1 MLADD
6 IPRFEFDGV
15 QFGGLP
21 TDILV
26 EDWDTGQGE
35 VRSQDAEP
43 PGRAGLLVGR
53 DFPAPPS
60 WVFELVTNR
69 DTVLD
74 AMATVESL
82 GGVWRSSRW
91 SKPGVVG
98 VLRYWVGDRARR
110 VVGRP
115 RRFSSPNGDVQ
126 GQRGA
131 ARFMCDFQLTDPRSF
146 DDNEGQVTLSLVPES
161 TGGIIFPLVF
171 PMTTTITGGVRA
183 GFVTNDGDA
192 PAPVTVTFNGPV
204 TNPKIFTDDWE
215 IGITGKLAYDE
226 SVTVDCLAMTVKRQD
241 GANVAGRLTRGTRLR
256 NAALAPG
263 QQEIKFTGADST
275 GTATAVVSWRNSYW
289 SI

>member
-1 MLADD
+1 
-6 IPRFEFDGV
+6 
-15 QFGGLP
+15 
-21 TDILV
+21 
-26 EDWDTGQGE
+26 
-35 VRSQDAEP
+35 
-43 PGRAGLLVGR
+43 PGRQRCV
-53 DFPAPPS
+53 
-60 WVFELVTNR
+60 
-69 DTVLD
+69 
-74 AMATVESL
+74 
-82 GGVWRSSRW
+82 
-91 SKPGVVG
+91 
-98 VLRYWVGDRARR
+98 Y
-110 VVGRP
+110 GRP
-115 RRFSSPNGDVQ
+115 RRWAGDEDATHQGIAFSRLPLL
-126 GQRGA
+126 A
-131 ARFMCDFQLTDPRSF
+131 TFQLSDPRIFS
-146 DDNEGQVTLSLVPES
+146 DTLHTTTLDLVPES